1 LALTLAA
8 GNAGNLNSGTLAA
21 ARMPAL
27 TGDCTTSAGAVATTC
42 TKINGVDQT
51 TAWMTYTP
59 TITCGTGALTS
70 GSATG
75 AYKTLGKTVSITI
88 QLTITKPTPTAR
100 STFFRAFT
108 SRTDRAGRLRGSCD
122 PTSGRDTCRKAVPAA
137 LQFSLGK
144 PRPEQCE
151 RL

>member
-21 ARMPAL
+21 ARMSAL

-51 TAWMTYTP
+51 TAWMKP

-122 PTSGRDTCRKAVPAA
+122 PTSRRDTCD
-137 LQFSLGK
+137 
-144 PRPEQCE
+144 
-151 RL
+151 RLSFFWA